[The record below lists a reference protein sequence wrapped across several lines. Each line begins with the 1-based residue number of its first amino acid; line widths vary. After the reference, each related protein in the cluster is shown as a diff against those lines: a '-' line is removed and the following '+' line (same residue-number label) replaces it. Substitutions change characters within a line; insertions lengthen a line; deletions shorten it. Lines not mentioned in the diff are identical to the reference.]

1 MGFILAP
8 VYMLEIDFGR
18 CGVSHLHKTNEMIS
32 CMSHLIWSF
41 ATVKDRQAE
50 DLRRHWK
57 PAN

>member
-8 VYMLEIDFGR
+8 VYMLEIDFQR
-18 CGVSHLHKTNEMIS
+18 RDMSHLHKTNEMIS

-50 DLRRHWK
+50 DLHRHWK
-57 PAN
+57 PTN